1 MEILIDKLI
10 FLYKSLTS
18 FLFPNMCVQKIVA
31 FFSLLTPLTWFI
43 WLTYVAILPM
53 CAILGWLALPFAF
66 FAMIIANVLV
76 LFRLIKKDDGLFTP
90 TRDAL
95 QEIFPRASSQQIAR
109 YEKIVNQADE
119 LDPVLIISPNLNW
132 INQYGEQAYHL
143 VMDGF
148 ATEGLQNA
156 RRDENSRC
164 VFHFRNGRELVDVR
178 DAIRQRLI
186 NAFYIPP
193 SLQATHPHGQTV
205 PVGTAWILTKV
216 GARDSDFWED
226 DSFFLTL

>member
-1 MEILIDKLI
+1 MVNICRNFTDVCN
-10 FLYKSLTS
+10 SR
-18 FLFPNMCVQKIVA
+18 
-31 FFSLLTPLTWFI
+31 
-43 WLTYVAILPM
+43 
-53 CAILGWLALPFAF
+53 LALPFAF

-76 LFRLIKKDDGLFTP
+76 LFRLIKKAIYNTSTDDGLFTP

>member
-1 MEILIDKLI
+1 MSNDSQINFAGLHSYISNNNSQKAFKEGYDELIDSSSDSSDETI
-10 FLYKSLTS
+10 YNTS
-18 FLFPNMCVQKIVA
+18 
-31 FFSLLTPLTWFI
+31 T
-43 WLTYVAILPM
+43 
-53 CAILGWLALPFAF
+53 
-66 FAMIIANVLV
+66 
-76 LFRLIKKDDGLFTP
+76 DDGLFTP